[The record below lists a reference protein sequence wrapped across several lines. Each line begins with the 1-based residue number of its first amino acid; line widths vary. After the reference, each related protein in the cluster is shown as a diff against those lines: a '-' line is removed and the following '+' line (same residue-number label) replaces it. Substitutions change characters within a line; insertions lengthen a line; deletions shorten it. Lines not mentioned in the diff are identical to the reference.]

1 MKKQIVQ
8 VSLLQS
14 AKVMAGIYLVTTIPI
29 ALIMALF
36 ALFAGQGLGGL
47 FMAVFMSLMY
57 AVCGFLFTLLGGWI
71 YNLVAARVGGFEFKT
86 VEVGGD

>member
-14 AKVMAGIYLVTTIPI
+14 AKVMAGIYLITTIPI
-29 ALIMALF
+29 ALIMALI
-36 ALFAGQGLGGL
+36 AMATGQGLGGL